1 MDLSISELYREK
13 YLHLEDLSV
22 GEYCNK
28 ARYFSH
34 TNGPILILGETGV
47 GKNLLAQAIH
57 NERNR
62 AKLRLKPSA
71 VCDMDVFCD
80 LLKNSDVYCW
90 KKIRKYLYEVYGKI
104 STCFDDL
111 VVHVNKCLESVFIGN
126 TQCVKHLSTL
136 IDKSTFYKKYLITH
150 LQQKGILSEKS
161 LTEKA
166 IKCICQQNFSRIDLL
181 WMNRL
186 VLEAVSSCIDYSE
199 VGTFVEVTCT
209 GVAENLFEAELFGI
223 IEGTATGVAGR
234 EGLVEAAQHG
244 TLFLDEVADI
254 TLYLQSKLLRLI
266 EQKQFLQK

>member
-244 TLFLDEVADI
+244 TSF
-254 TLYLQSKLLRLI
+254 QS
-266 EQKQFLQK
+266 QQ